1 VTRPRAAAAL
11 CLALLAAPCP
21 AQVVSE
27 PQAFL
32 YVSVPF
38 GAPPAAGLSLRARL
52 DTPARPHVPLM
63 DVRFTGERPPA
74 FRILGM
80 RADAAA
86 PEDAPVNWWI
96 VGGIAAAFVVVV
108 AASNRDEEKKD
119 PLPICQEGMPPPPGG
134 CRPAN

>member
-1 VTRPRAAAAL
+1 VTRSRAAAAL
-11 CLALLAAPCP
+11 CLALFAAPCP

-38 GAPPAAGLSLRARL
+38 GAPAAAGLSLRARL
-52 DTPARPHVPLM
+52 DTPARPYVQLV
-63 DVRFTGERPPA
+63 DLRFGGERVPSL
-74 FRILGM
+74 RVLGM
-80 RADAAA
+80 KADGAEA
-86 PEDAPVNWWI
+86 DAPVNWWI

-108 AASNRDEEKKD
+108 AAGNRDEEKKD
-119 PLPICQEGMPPPPGG
+119 PLPICQEGFPPPPGG